1 MSFNLNLLVIA
12 LLTSLLAACSSSMP
26 PRQTSPSQPPT
37 SKSTPAERP
46 RAAPPVAS
54 SPSAPSVLGPRI
66 INIDPKPEFE
76 GNATDGIDPN
86 TPLETTVTPRLD
98 PIVKSTTKPYIVNG
112 ETISPMTAI
121 NTPFTET
128 GHASWYG
135 KKFHG
140 RKTASGEV
148 YDMFKLSAAHKT
160 LPLPSYARVTNLS
173 NRKSVIVRVNDR
185 GPFGRPR
192 VIDLSYAAARQL
204 DIIQHG
210 SSQVEVTLI
219 DTTQQTPEPVQPA
232 TETVQV
238 TRQIIPPVSASSV
251 SPAST
256 PSPANTPSASSTPSP
271 ANASVASTPATG
283 LEANGIYI
291 QVGAFGQE
299 ENADRLQKRI
309 FNAIPETQSLLNK
322 VYNGKLFQVVLGPY
336 PDHALAAQAA
346 SQMREQLQLPALIIS
361 R

>member
-1 MSFNLNLLVIA
+1 MSFNLNLLGIL

-26 PRQTSPSQPPT
+26 PRQTTPSQPSS
-37 SKSTPAERP
+37 SKTTPAERP
-46 RAAPPVAS
+46 AAKPQATA
-54 SPSAPSVLGPRI
+54 PSASTIMGPRI

-112 ETISPMTAI
+112 ETISPMTTIA
-121 NTPFTET
+121 TPFSQT

-192 VIDLSYAAARQL
+192 IIDLSYAAAKQL

-210 SSQVEVTLI
+210 SSQVEITLI
-219 DTTQQTPEPVQPA
+219 DTTLATPA
-232 TETVQV
+232 TPPAASETVQV
-238 TRQIIPPVSASSV
+238 TRQIVQPVSADTAA
-251 SPAST
+251 PAST
-256 PSPANTPSASSTPSP
+256 PTPSTM
-271 ANASVASTPATG
+271 PATG
-283 LEANGIYI
+283 PEASGIYI

-309 FNAIPETQSLLNK
+309 SNSIPETQTLLNK

-346 SQMREQLQLPALIIS
+346 SQMRDQLQLPALIFS

>member
-1 MSFNLNLLVIA
+1 MFSKLNLLALA

-26 PRQTSPSQPPT
+26 PRQTSPSQPPAT
-37 SKSTPAERP
+37 KTTPTERS
-46 RAAPPVAS
+46 APKPPTS
-54 SPSAPSVLGPRI
+54 SPSVPSGMGPRI

-86 TPLETTVTPRLD
+86 IPLETTVTPRLD

-112 ETISPMTAI
+112 ETISPMSSIA
-121 NTPFTET
+121 TPFTET

-173 NRKSVIVRVNDR
+173 NSKSVIVRVNDR
-185 GPFGRPR
+185 GPFGRAR
-192 VIDLSYAAARQL
+192 IIDLSYAAAKQL

-210 SSQVEVTLI
+210 SSQVEISLI
-219 DTTQQTPEPVQPA
+219 DPSQPTTTPVPA
-232 TETVQV
+232 SSETVQV
-238 TRQIIPPVSASSV
+238 TRAIIQPVSAGTPP
-251 SPAST
+251 PAST
-256 PSPANTPSASSTPSP
+256 PSSPNIPANGP
-271 ANASVASTPATG
+271 
-283 LEANGIYI
+283 EANGIYI

-309 FNAIPETQSLLNK
+309 SNAIPETQSLLNK
-322 VYNGKLFQVVLGPY
+322 VYNGRLFQVVLGPY

-346 SQMREQLQLPALIIS
+346 SQMRDQLQLPALIFS

>member
-1 MSFNLNLLVIA
+1 MSFNLNLAAIL

-26 PRQTSPSQPPT
+26 PRQTSPSQPPA
-37 SKSTPAERP
+37 SKPTPEQRP
-46 RAAPPVAS
+46 AAKPQAAT
-54 SPSAPSVLGPRI
+54 PSAPTPMGPRV

-86 TPLETTVTPRLD
+86 IPLETTVTPRLD

-121 NTPFTET
+121 STPFSQT

-173 NRKSVIVRVNDR
+173 NGKSVTVRVNDR

-192 VIDLSYAAARQL
+192 IIDLSYAAAKQL
-204 DIIQHG
+204 DIIRHG
-210 SSQVEVTLI
+210 SSQVEVSLI
-219 DTTQQTPEPVQPA
+219 DTTQQVSPELPA
-232 TETVQV
+232 ASETVQV
-238 TRQIIPPVSASSV
+238 TREIVNRESVPPVA
-251 SPAST
+251 AAATT
-256 PSPANTPSASSTPSP
+256 P
-271 ANASVASTPATG
+271 VSTPATASINASG

-309 FNAIPETQSLLNK
+309 ANSMPETQTLLNK

-346 SQMREQLQLPALIIS
+346 SQMRDQLQLPALIFS

>member
-1 MSFNLNLLVIA
+1 MSNLNLLGIL

-26 PRQTSPSQPPT
+26 PRQTTPSQPPA
-37 SKSTPAERP
+37 SKTTPTERSSP
-46 RAAPPVAS
+46 KPQAS
-54 SPSAPSVLGPRI
+54 APSAPTIMGPRV
-66 INIDPKPEFE
+66 INIDPKPEFQ

-173 NRKSVIVRVNDR
+173 NGKSLIVRVNDR

-192 VIDLSYAAARQL
+192 IIDLSYAAAKQL

-210 SSQVEVTLI
+210 SSQVEISLI
-219 DTTQQTPEPVQPA
+219 DTTLATPA
-232 TETVQV
+232 TPPASSETVQV
-238 TRQIIPPVSASSV
+238 TREIVQSVSAGV
-251 SPAST
+251 PASASAPASTSAIAPVST
-256 PSPANTPSASSTPSP
+256 PSPANP
-271 ANASVASTPATG
+271 STPANTGANG

-309 FNAIPETQSLLNK
+309 SNTMPETQTLLNK

-346 SQMREQLQLPALIIS
+346 SQMRDQLQLPALIFS

>member
-1 MSFNLNLLVIA
+1 MFSNLNLLGIV

-26 PRQTSPSQPPT
+26 PRQTTPSQPPA
-37 SKSTPAERP
+37 SKTTPIER
-46 RAAPPVAS
+46 AS
-54 SPSAPSVLGPRI
+54 PKPQASAPSAPSIMGPRV
-66 INIDPKPEFE
+66 INIDPKPEFQ

-112 ETISPMTAI
+112 ETISPMSSI
-121 NTPFTET
+121 DTPFSQT

-160 LPLPSYARVTNLS
+160 LPLPSYARVTNL
-173 NRKSVIVRVNDR
+173 NNGKSVIVRVNDR

-192 VIDLSYAAARQL
+192 IIDLSYAAAKQL

-210 SSQVEVTLI
+210 SSTVEISLI
-219 DTTQQTPEPVQPA
+219 DTTLATNTAPPA
-232 TETVQV
+232 SSETVQV
-238 TRQIIPPVSASSV
+238 TREIVQSVSAGV
-251 SPAST
+251 PAST
-256 PSPANTPSASSTPSP
+256 SAVAPATTQSAASPSTAANTG
-271 ANASVASTPATG
+271 ANA
-283 LEANGIYI
+283 LETNGIYI

-309 FNAIPETQSLLNK
+309 SNTMPETQTLLNK

-346 SQMREQLQLPALIIS
+346 SQMRDQLQLPALIFS

>member
-1 MSFNLNLLVIA
+1 MFSNLNLLALV

-26 PRQTSPSQPPT
+26 PRQTSPSQPPA
-37 SKSTPAERP
+37 SKTAPIERP
-46 RAAPPVAS
+46 APPAS
-54 SPSAPSVLGPRI
+54 SSPAPSGMGPRI
-66 INIDPKPEFE
+66 INIDPKPEFQ

-86 TPLETTVTPRLD
+86 TPLETTVTPRLE

-112 ETISPMTAI
+112 ETISPMSSIA
-121 NTPFTET
+121 TPFTET

-173 NRKSVIVRVNDR
+173 NRKSLIVRVNDR

-192 VIDLSYAAARQL
+192 IIDLSYAAAKQL

-210 SSQVEVTLI
+210 SSQVEISLI
-219 DTTQQTPEPVQPA
+219 DPTMSASPPA
-232 TETVQV
+232 SSDTVQV
-238 TRQIIPPVSASSV
+238 TREIVSSSSTGTPSSAS
-251 SPAST
+251 AL
-256 PSPANTPSASSTPSP
+256 SS
-271 ANASVASTPATG
+271 ANASATAGAPTSASTVTSG

-309 FNAIPETQSLLNK
+309 FTAIPETQTLLNK

-346 SQMREQLQLPALIIS
+346 SQMRDQLQLPALIFT

>member
-1 MSFNLNLLVIA
+1 MSFNLNLPVIL

-26 PRQTSPSQPPT
+26 PRQTTPAQPPA
-37 SKSTPAERP
+37 SKPAPDQR
-46 RAAPPVAS
+46 PVAKPQAS
-54 SPSAPSVLGPRI
+54 TPSAPTTMGPRI

-86 TPLETTVTPRLD
+86 IPLETTVTPRLD

-112 ETISPMTAI
+112 ETISPMTGI
-121 NTPFTET
+121 STPFSQT

-173 NRKSVIVRVNDR
+173 NGKSLVVRVNDR

-192 VIDLSYAAARQL
+192 IIDLSYAAAKQL

-210 SSQVEVTLI
+210 SSQVEISLI
-219 DTTQQTPEPVQPA
+219 DTTQPVSAALPA
-232 TETVQV
+232 ASETVQV
-238 TRQIIPPVSASSV
+238 TREIVNRESVPPVTAAATT
-251 SPAST
+251 PAST
-256 PSPANTPSASSTPSP
+256 PTTTASM
-271 ANASVASTPATG
+271 NASG
-283 LEANGIYI
+283 LDANGIYI

-309 FNAIPETQSLLNK
+309 VNSIPETQTLLNK

-346 SQMREQLQLPALIIS
+346 SQMRDQLQLPALIFS

>member
-1 MSFNLNLLVIA
+1 MSFNSKLIAIA
-12 LLTSLLAACSSSMP
+12 LLSSLLAACNSSMP

-46 RAAPPVAS
+46 RATPPMAS
-54 SPSAPSVLGPRI
+54 SPSAPPVMGPRI

-86 TPLETTVTPRLD
+86 TPLETSVTPRLD

-112 ETISPMTAI
+112 ETITPMSAI
-121 NTPFTET
+121 ATPFTQT

-160 LPLPSYARVTNLS
+160 LPIPSYVRVTNLS

-192 VIDLSYAAARQL
+192 VIDLSYAAAKQL

-219 DTTQQTPEPVQPA
+219 DTTQQTPEPLQPS

-238 TRQIIPPVSASSV
+238 TRQIIQPVSAGASPASV
-251 SPAST
+251 PSPAST
-256 PSPANTPSASSTPSP
+256 PYTANTSAANIPAN
-271 ANASVASTPATG
+271 G

-309 FNAIPETQSLLNK
+309 FTAIPETQTLLNK

-346 SQMREQLQLPALIIS
+346 SQMRDQLQLPALIFS

>member
-1 MSFNLNLLVIA
+1 MFSKLNLLA
-12 LLTSLLAACSSSMP
+12 LTLLTSLLAACSSSMP
-26 PRQTSPSQPPT
+26 PRQNTPSQPPAT
-37 SKSTPAERP
+37 KTTPIERS
-46 RAAPPVAS
+46 APKPPTS
-54 SPSAPSVLGPRI
+54 SPSAPSGMGPRI

-112 ETISPMTAI
+112 ETISPMSSIA
-121 NTPFTET
+121 TPFTET

-192 VIDLSYAAARQL
+192 IIDLSYAAAKQL

-210 SSQVEVTLI
+210 SSQVEISLI
-219 DTTQQTPEPVQPA
+219 DPSQPTTA
-232 TETVQV
+232 TLQASSETVQV
-238 TRQIIPPVSASSV
+238 TREIIQPASAAV
-251 SPAST
+251 TSPAST
-256 PSPANTPSASSTPSP
+256 PTSATM
-271 ANASVASTPATG
+271 SVNG

-309 FNAIPETQSLLNK
+309 SNTMPETQTLLNK

-346 SQMREQLQLPALIIS
+346 SQMRDQLQLPALIFS

>member
-1 MSFNLNLLVIA
+1 MSFNLNLPVIL

-26 PRQTSPSQPPT
+26 PRQTTPAQPPASKPAPDQRPSAKPQT
-37 SKSTPAERP
+37 ST
-46 RAAPPVAS
+46 
-54 SPSAPSVLGPRI
+54 PSAPTTMGPRI

-86 TPLETTVTPRLD
+86 IPLETTVTPRLD
-98 PIVKSTTKPYIVNG
+98 PIVKSTTKPYVVNG

-121 NTPFTET
+121 TTPFSQT

-173 NRKSVIVRVNDR
+173 NGKSVIVRVNDR

-192 VIDLSYAAARQL
+192 IIDLSYAAAKQL
-204 DIIQHG
+204 DIIRHG
-210 SSQVEVTLI
+210 SSQVEVSLI
-219 DTTQQTPEPVQPA
+219 DTTESASAAPPA
-232 TETVQV
+232 ASETVQV
-238 TRQIIPPVSASSV
+238 TREIVQSVSAGAPATTSAV
-251 SPAST
+251 APAS
-256 PSPANTPSASSTPSP
+256 PSTAANTSAS
-271 ANASVASTPATG
+271 G
-283 LEANGIYI
+283 LDANGIYI

-309 FNAIPETQSLLNK
+309 ANSIPETQTLLNK

-346 SQMREQLQLPALIIS
+346 SQMRDQLQLPALIFS

>member
-1 MSFNLNLLVIA
+1 MPFNLNLLVIA

-46 RAAPPVAS
+46 RATPPVAS
-54 SPSAPSVLGPRI
+54 SPSAPSVMGPRI

-86 TPLETTVTPRLD
+86 TPLETSVTPRLD

-112 ETISPMTAI
+112 ETIMPMSAI
-121 NTPFTET
+121 ATPFSQT

-148 YDMFKLSAAHKT
+148 YDMFKLTAAHKT
-160 LPLPSYARVTNLS
+160 LPIPSYVRVTNLS

-219 DTTQQTPEPVQPA
+219 DTTQQTPEPVQPS

-238 TRQIIPPVSASSV
+238 TRQIVQPVSAGSV

-256 PSPANTPSASSTPSP
+256 PSPASSPSP
-271 ANASVASTPATG
+271 ANTAVASAPATG

-309 FNAIPETQSLLNK
+309 FNAIPEAQTLLNK

>member
-1 MSFNLNLLVIA
+1 M
-12 LLTSLLAACSSSMP
+12 LTSLLAACSSSMP
-26 PRQTSPSQPPT
+26 PRQTSPSQSPAT
-37 SKSTPAERP
+37 KSTPIERS
-46 RAAPPVAS
+46 APNPSTS
-54 SPSAPSVLGPRI
+54 SRSAPSSAGSRI

-86 TPLETTVTPRLD
+86 IPLETTVTPRLD
-98 PIVKSTTKPYIVNG
+98 PIVKSTTKPYVVNG
-112 ETISPMTAI
+112 ETISPMSSIA
-121 NTPFTET
+121 TPFTET

-192 VIDLSYAAARQL
+192 IIDLSYAAAKQL

-210 SSQVEVTLI
+210 SSQVEISLI
-219 DTTQQTPEPVQPA
+219 DTTLATPSTLP
-232 TETVQV
+232 TSNETVQV
-238 TRQIIPPVSASSV
+238 TRQIIPPVSEGAA
-251 SPAST
+251 SPAGT
-256 PSPANTPSASSTPSP
+256 PLPANIHT
-271 ANASVASTPATG
+271 NG

-309 FNAIPETQSLLNK
+309 SNSIPETQTLLNK

-346 SQMREQLQLPALIIS
+346 NQMRDQLQLPALIFS

>member
-1 MSFNLNLLVIA
+1 MSFNLNLAAIL

-26 PRQTSPSQPPT
+26 PRQSSPSQPPA
-37 SKSTPAERP
+37 SRPTPEQRP
-46 RAAPPVAS
+46 AAKPQPAT
-54 SPSAPSVLGPRI
+54 PSAPTTMGPRI

-86 TPLETTVTPRLD
+86 IPLETTVTPRLD

-121 NTPFTET
+121 TAPFSQT

-173 NRKSVIVRVNDR
+173 NGKSVTVRVNDR

-192 VIDLSYAAARQL
+192 IIDLSYAAAKQL

-210 SSQVEVTLI
+210 SSQVEVSLI
-219 DTTQQTPEPVQPA
+219 DTTQPVSAALPA
-232 TETVQV
+232 TSETVQV
-238 TRQIIPPVSASSV
+238 TREIVNRESVPPVAAV
-251 SPAST
+251 TT
-256 PSPANTPSASSTPSP
+256 PP
-271 ANASVASTPATG
+271 ANAPTTASINASG
-283 LEANGIYI
+283 LDANGIYI

-309 FNAIPETQSLLNK
+309 ANSIPETQTLLNK

-346 SQMREQLQLPALIIS
+346 SQMRDQLQLPALIFS

>member
-1 MSFNLNLLVIA
+1 MFSHLNLPGIL
-12 LLTSLLAACSSSMP
+12 LLTSLLAACNSSMP
-26 PRQTSPSQPPT
+26 PRQTSPSQPPAAKT
-37 SKSTPAERP
+37 TPIERSTPRP
-46 RAAPPVAS
+46 QAS
-54 SPSAPSVLGPRI
+54 APSAPTIMGPRI
-66 INIDPKPEFE
+66 INIDPKPEFQ

-86 TPLETTVTPRLD
+86 IPLETSVTPRLD

-160 LPLPSYARVTNLS
+160 LPIPSYVRVTNLT

-192 VIDLSYAAARQL
+192 IIDLSYAAAKQL

-210 SSQVEVTLI
+210 SSQVEISLI
-219 DTTQQTPEPVQPA
+219 DPTQPTITPVSNES
-232 TETVQV
+232 VQV
-238 TRQIIPPVSASSV
+238 TREIIPSESAG
-251 SPAST
+251 SPASAT
-256 PSPANTPSASSTPSP
+256 ALSPANTTTTGNTSATPST
-271 ANASVASTPATG
+271 S
-283 LEANGIYI
+283 ANGPEASGFYI

-309 FNAIPETQSLLNK
+309 FAAIPETQTLLNK

-346 SQMREQLQLPALIIS
+346 SQMRDQLQLPALIFS

>member
-1 MSFNLNLLVIA
+1 MSFNLNLAAI
-12 LLTSLLAACSSSMP
+12 LLLSSLLAACSSSMP
-26 PRQTSPSQPPT
+26 PRQTSPAQPPA
-37 SKSTPAERP
+37 SKPTPDQRP
-46 RAAPPVAS
+46 SAKPQPAA
-54 SPSAPSVLGPRI
+54 PSAPTVIGPRI

-86 TPLETTVTPRLD
+86 IPLETSVTPRLD

-121 NTPFTET
+121 STPFSQT

-173 NRKSVIVRVNDR
+173 NGKSVIVRVNDR

-192 VIDLSYAAARQL
+192 VIDLSYAAAKQL
-204 DIIQHG
+204 DIIRHG
-210 SSQVEVTLI
+210 SSQVEVSLI
-219 DTTQQTPEPVQPA
+219 DTTQSAPA
-232 TETVQV
+232 APPAGSETVQV
-238 TRQIIPPVSASSV
+238 TREIVQSVSAAAPVSTNAAAPAGTPPPA
-251 SPAST
+251 SPA
-256 PSPANTPSASSTPSP
+256 PAANTG
-271 ANASVASTPATG
+271 ANG

-309 FNAIPETQSLLNK
+309 ANSIPETQTLLNK

-346 SQMREQLQLPALIIS
+346 SQMRDQLQLPALIFS

>member
-1 MSFNLNLLVIA
+1 MSFNLNMLGIL

-26 PRQTSPSQPPT
+26 PRQTTPSQPPA
-37 SKSTPAERP
+37 SKTTPTERPAAKPQATAPSTPTIM
-46 RAAPPVAS
+46 
-54 SPSAPSVLGPRI
+54 GPRI

-112 ETISPMTAI
+112 ETISPMTTIA
-121 NTPFTET
+121 TPFTQT

-192 VIDLSYAAARQL
+192 IIDLSYAAAKQL

-210 SSQVEVTLI
+210 SSQVEITLI
-219 DTTQQTPEPVQPA
+219 DTTLAAPA
-232 TETVQV
+232 TPPAASETVQM
-238 TRQIIPPVSASSV
+238 TRQIVQSV
-251 SPAST
+251 SSDTPAPASIPT
-256 PSPANTPSASSTPSP
+256 TSTM
-271 ANASVASTPATG
+271 PATG
-283 LEANGIYI
+283 PEANGIYI

-309 FNAIPETQSLLNK
+309 SNSIPKTQTLLNK

-346 SQMREQLQLPALIIS
+346 SQMRDQLQLPALIFS